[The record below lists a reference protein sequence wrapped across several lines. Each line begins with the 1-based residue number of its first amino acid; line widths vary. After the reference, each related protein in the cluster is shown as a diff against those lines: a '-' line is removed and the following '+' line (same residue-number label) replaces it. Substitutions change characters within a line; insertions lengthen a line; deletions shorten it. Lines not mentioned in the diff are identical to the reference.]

1 MIVCESSTLFY
12 KNGATLLLWRL
23 FLKNT
28 LCKNVPKVKRE
39 RLILYFAYIFG
50 ISTAKIT
57 LS

>member
-1 MIVCESSTLFY
+1 M
-12 KNGATLLLWRL
+12 
-23 FLKNT
+23 NT